1 MMVDEKSKRIR
12 VAVID
17 LYNGEPNEG
26 MRCIRELIEECS
38 GRWDETFFDY
48 DVFDARAKKEI
59 PGLEYDVYISSGGP
73 GSPYEGVGKPWEQLY
88 FNWLRSV
95 WRNNQKNE
103 DERKHVFF
111 ICHSFQMM
119 CRFFHLGDVRRRR
132 SESFGIFPVHK
143 TEAGEDE
150 PLFADLDDPF
160 FAADFRKWQVVQPD
174 HRRLRELGGKILA
187 LEKLRPHVELE
198 RAVMGVRMTPE
209 IVGVQFHPEADAAG
223 MLLHFSQEKRRAFI
237 VEHHGQ
243 EKYERIIHRLEDSNY
258 LDRTHRAV
266 LPTFL
271 RGAVEA
277 HVAGREAVR
286 G

>member
-1 MMVDEKSKRIR
+1 MSDVRSKQLRI
-12 VAVID
+12 AVID
-17 LYNGEPNEG
+17 LYNGEANEG
-26 MRCIRELIEECS
+26 MRCIRELVEKCS
-38 GRWDETFFDY
+38 GRWHNTSFDY
-48 DVFDARAKKEI
+48 EVFDARAAKKV

-95 WRNNQKNE
+95 WRHNQTN
-103 DERKHVFF
+103 DGDRKHVFF

-143 TEAGEDE
+143 TRAGEDE
-150 PLFADLDDPF
+150 PLFSDLEDPF

-174 HRRLRELGGKILA
+174 HRRLREIGGEILA
-187 LEKLRPHVELE
+187 LEKVRPHVELE
-198 RAVMGVRMTPE
+198 RAVMGIRITPE
-209 IVGVQFHPEADAAG
+209 MVGVQFHPEADADG
-223 MLLHFSQEKRRAFI
+223 MLLHFSQKKRREFI
-237 VEHHGQ
+237 VEHHGE
-243 EKYERIIHRLEDSNY
+243 EKYARIIHRLKDPSY

-271 RGAVEA
+271 KGAVEA
-277 HVAGREAVR
+277 QVTSGETVE

>member
-1 MMVDEKSKRIR
+1 MSDVRSKQLRI
-12 VAVID
+12 AVID
-17 LYNGEPNEG
+17 LYNGEANEG
-26 MRCIRELIEECS
+26 MRCIRELVEKCS
-38 GRWDETFFDY
+38 GRWHNTSFDY
-48 DVFDARAKKEI
+48 EVFDARAAKKV

-95 WRNNQKNE
+95 WRHNQTN
-103 DERKHVFF
+103 DGDRKHVFF

-143 TEAGEDE
+143 TRAGKDE
-150 PLFADLDDPF
+150 PLFSDLEDPF

-174 HRRLRELGGKILA
+174 HRRLREIGGEILA
-187 LEKLRPHVELE
+187 LEKVRPHVELE
-198 RAVMGVRMTPE
+198 RAVMGIRITPE
-209 IVGVQFHPEADAAG
+209 MVGVQFHPEADADG
-223 MLLHFSQEKRRAFI
+223 MLLHFSQKKRREFI
-237 VEHHGQ
+237 VEHHGE
-243 EKYERIIHRLEDSNY
+243 EKYARIIHRLKDPSY

-271 RGAVEA
+271 KGAVEA
-277 HVAGREAVR
+277 QVTSGETVE